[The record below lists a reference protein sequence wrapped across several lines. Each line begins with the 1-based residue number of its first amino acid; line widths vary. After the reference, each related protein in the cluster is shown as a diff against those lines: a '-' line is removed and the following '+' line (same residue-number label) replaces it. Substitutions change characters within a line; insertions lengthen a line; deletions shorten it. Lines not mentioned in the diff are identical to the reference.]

1 MTTDQGPETT
11 DPIVGARMWRHP
23 VMQVAFL
30 TGAVLAAVIFGVLL
44 QRFLEMEKQATV
56 TAREDAREF
65 SRRSA
70 LLIQSELHGVMPLV
84 QGVADDLGSGAID
97 GANLPGRFEAIL
109 ENSSRLF
116 GIGAAYEPS
125 EDVKPFAP
133 FLVRRKGQSPY
144 LFQIEQEVDYTAFRE
159 QWYLEPLLDGAMWS
173 EPYVGKGQ
181 PESVV
186 DYAVPFYRPGRDRES
201 DAPSGIVYATMT
213 LESVEEILEKHGA
226 SVSGYQFILSE
237 KGRFITHP
245 RQELVRAGST
255 IFELAWESGDT
266 ALFETAIHATKGE
279 RGVISHLDPVTGEA
293 AFVVYEP
300 IPELGWSIVTV
311 ALRGQSADADYHR
324 RMFMKLL
331 FAALMTVLLIALFI
345 LGCLRWK
352 SGREW
357 TYATIIALTFL
368 IGTPLVW
375 KIEYEFPAL
384 EADQSEE
391 IVNQTSLRRFIDNYA
406 KESERLKADAPIYVP
421 TGMFIQSIEFTT
433 ANDVKVT
440 GYIWQKYKRGV
451 HDDLSRGFVLPEAES
466 PIIKEV
472 YNRPLDDDG
481 GADGLLSNIA
491 IGFKKDDCTKHDSN
505 DLGIGHKGCSQL
517 IGWYFSTS
525 IRQNFTYGA
534 YPFDDQ
540 YVWMRLWHKD
550 FDRNVVLVPD
560 LASYKVTEP
569 AALPGIETDFVLPG
583 WSLRDSVFT
592 YRRHGYNTNFGIDDY
607 VGQDAFPE
615 LYFNVHIKREFLGPF
630 VLHFLPQF
638 VVAVM
643 LFIILLMGSK
653 EGEKAKWL
661 GFAAKDIVRGSS
673 VLIIVLIFAH
683 SSLRRT
689 IDSASLVYIEHFYMI
704 LYVYSLLIALNS
716 VLFASSK
723 FEFIQY
729 KDNLIPKIIFWPVL
743 SGLVFTITASAFY

>member
-11 DPIVGARMWRHP
+11 DPSVGSRMRRHP
-23 VMQVAFL
+23 ALQAAFL
-30 TGAVLAAVIFGVLL
+30 MGAVLAAVVFGILL
-44 QRFLEMEKQATV
+44 QQFIDLEKQATV
-56 TAREDAREF
+56 SAREEAREF

-70 LLIQSELHGVMPLV
+70 GLLQSELHGIKPLV
-84 QGVADDLGSGAID
+84 QGLADDLHGGTID
-97 GANLPGRFEAIL
+97 GANLPRRFEEAL
-109 ENSSRLF
+109 EKFPGLF

-133 FLVRRKGQSPY
+133 FMLRRKGQSPY
-144 LFQIEQEVDYTAFRE
+144 LFQIEQELDYTAFQE
-159 QWYLEPLLDGAMWS
+159 QWYLEPLLNGAMWN

-181 PESVV
+181 PEPVV
-186 DYAVPFYRPGRDRES
+186 DYAVPFYRPGSDRES
-201 DAPSGIVYATMT
+201 ESPSGIVYATVT
-213 LESVEEILEKHGA
+213 LESVEEILENVGA
-226 SVSGYQFILSE
+226 SVSGYQFVLSRN
-237 KGRFITHP
+237 GRFITHP
-245 RQELVRAGST
+245 RQELVRAGGT
-255 IFELAWESGDT
+255 IFELAWETGDT
-266 ALFETAIHATKGE
+266 ALFETAISATKGA
-279 RGVISHLDPVTGEA
+279 RGVISYDDPVTGEA
-293 AFVVYEP
+293 AFIVYEP
-300 IPELGWSIVTV
+300 VPELGWSIVTV
-311 ALRGQSADADYHR
+311 ALRGQSADSDYHR
-324 RMFMKLL
+324 RTFLNLL
-331 FAALMTVLLIALFI
+331 FAALMAVLLIALFI
-345 LGCLRWK
+345 LGFPRWK

-357 TYATIIALTFL
+357 TYATIVALTFL
-368 IGTPLVW
+368 VGTPVVW
-375 KIEYEFPAL
+375 VIEYEYPAV
-384 EADQSEE
+384 ETDQSEE
-391 IVNQTSLRRFIDNYA
+391 IVNQTSLRRFIDNYT
-406 KESERLKADAPIYVP
+406 KESERLKADVPIYVP

-440 GYIWQKYKRGV
+440 GYIWQKYKRGA
-451 HDDLSRGFVLPEAES
+451 HDDISRGFVLPEAES

-472 YNRPLDDDG
+472 YNRPLLDDG
-481 GADGLLSNIA
+481 KADGLLSNISL
-491 IGFKKDDCTKHDSN
+491 GFKKDDCTKHGPG
-505 DLGIGHKGCSQL
+505 DLGLGPKGCSQL

-569 AALPGIETDFVLPG
+569 SALPGIETDFVLPG

-638 VVAVM
+638 VVAMM

-689 IDSASLVYIEHFYMI
+689 IDSASLVYLEYFYMI
-704 LYVYSLLIALNS
+704 LYVFSLLIAFNS
-716 VLFASSK
+716 VLFANGRFK
-723 FEFIQY
+723 IIEY
-729 KDNLIPKIIFWPVL
+729 KDNLVPKILFWPVL
-743 SGLVFTITASAFY
+743 SALVFTITASAFY